1 MKIIEYNFNLFPWYF
16 MKQVIVV
23 RTDLEMSK
31 GKLAVQVAHA
41 SVIAA
46 FEAYNNYYEWF
57 KEWWESGQKKIVLRV
72 PSEKELLELYEKAQR
87 RRLPISLVVDAGLT
101 ELPAGTITALAIG
114 PAPDDKIDEI
124 TGHLKTL

>member
-1 MKIIEYNFNLFPWYF
+1 

-23 RTDLEMSK
+23 RTDLGMSR

-46 FEAYNNYYEWF
+46 FEAYTSHYEWF
-57 KEWWESGQKKIVLRV
+57 REWWSTGQKKVVLKTS
-72 PSEKELLELYEKAQR
+72 SEKELLELYEKAR
-87 RRLPISLVVDAGLT
+87 ELGLPTSLIVDAGLT
-101 ELPAGTITALAIG
+101 ELPPGTVTAIAIG
-114 PAPDDKIDEI
+114 PAPDGEVDKI